1 MEKLKKSYSLEDL
14 HLEMLEK
21 LMIHPSP
28 AYRRSVFNNSYLTEE
43 HLKTMSLN
51 DPDLHIRKE
60 CKEELE
66 KRFGIKDNSNS
77 KKTKK
82 VVDYTKMDLKGVS
95 IGNEDYEDLMEDKK
109 DEKYNENNSVNKCFK
124 FLSII
129 K

>member
-28 AYRRSVFNNSYLTEE
+28 AYRRSVFNNSYLTEK

-51 DPDLHIRKE
+51 DPDLHIRRT

-95 IGNEDYEDLMEDKK
+95 IGNEDYEDLMEEKK
-109 DEKYNENNSVNKCFK
+109 DEKYSKNNSVNKCFK